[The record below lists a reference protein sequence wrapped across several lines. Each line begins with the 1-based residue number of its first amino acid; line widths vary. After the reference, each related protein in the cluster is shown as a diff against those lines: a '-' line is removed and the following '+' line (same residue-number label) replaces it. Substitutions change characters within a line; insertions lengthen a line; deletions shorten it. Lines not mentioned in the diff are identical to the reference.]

1 MTESVTKTFFLPE
14 EVERRAFTLPAD
26 IYNLAHTLLARS
38 EFDCVF
44 VPIRSLQY
52 LGVITHSEIVFV
64 DTQAYAFNQE
74 QGGRLIM
81 LAWKFLHTGTRD
93 SLQEPV
99 ASPHYPTTH
108 STRTLTHGWA
118 RVPLHVPSAQQQTPE
133 AVRWATT
140 PGDEKHR
147 FAMKHPFPTHDRAL
161 GT

>member
-1 MTESVTKTFFLPE
+1 MTESVTDTFFLPE
-14 EVERRAFTLPAD
+14 EVERKAFTLPAD

-52 LGVITHSEIVFV
+52 LGVITDSEIIFV
-64 DTQAYAFNQE
+64 DSQAYAFHQE

-99 ASPHYPTTH
+99 DCCMHAY
-108 STRTLTHGWA
+108 
-118 RVPLHVPSAQQQTPE
+118 
-133 AVRWATT
+133 
-140 PGDEKHR
+140 
-147 FAMKHPFPTHDRAL
+147 HPDSREIQLRLVADFRKALLLLDQRYRDRAL
-161 GT
+161 PADGARILKLRQD